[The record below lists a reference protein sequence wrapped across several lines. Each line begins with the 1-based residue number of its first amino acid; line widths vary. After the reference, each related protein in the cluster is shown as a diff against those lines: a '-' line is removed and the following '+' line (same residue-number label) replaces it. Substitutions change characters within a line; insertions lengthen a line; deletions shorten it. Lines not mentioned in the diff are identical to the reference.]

1 MDWIAQIA
9 NGSNFI
15 PIAVFTIVLI
25 GVLSFLAKR
34 GVFSV
39 SVGGVNVG
47 HTEKDVRALLM
58 KMLAFCKQYN
68 SNAKQELIA
77 RQREKGYEMD
87 YMNTTAVFE
96 RVFDDVVEW
105 LLVNHI
111 SADKKYIEEKIEQIK
126 MTVATTI
133 GKLNQT
139 LRLDSRFMSD
149 MYDFCEEYTQ
159 GIILGM
165 ISIRENFKS
174 SR

>member
-1 MDWIAQIA
+1 MEWIAQIA

-25 GVLSFLAKR
+25 GVLAFLAKR

-58 KMLAFCKQYN
+58 KMLAYCKQYN

-111 SADKKYIEEKIEQIK
+111 SSDKKYIEEKTEQIK

-139 LRLDSRFMSD
+139 LRLDNRFMAD
-149 MYDFCEEYTQ
+149 MYDFCEEYTK
-159 GIILGM
+159 GIIFGM
-165 ISIRENFKS
+165 VSIRENFKS